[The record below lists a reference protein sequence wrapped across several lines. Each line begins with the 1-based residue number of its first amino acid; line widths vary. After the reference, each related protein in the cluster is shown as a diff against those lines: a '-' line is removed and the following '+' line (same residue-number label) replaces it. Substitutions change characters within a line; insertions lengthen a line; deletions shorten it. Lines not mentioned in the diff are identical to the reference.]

1 VEFVCFLDDL
11 NRGGRWLMAIIKSE
25 KMESEAIEAGA
36 AMMALAMRT
45 APKTRG
51 IDALQTAVVTGA
63 DIEILATAMEK
74 KSEEKST
81 SLPIFK
87 RDANNVRNAAV
98 VLLVGVKRDPKRMEL
113 PFNCGACGY
122 QTCAALVASGSREGE
137 DFIGPVCIFQA
148 IDLGIAL
155 GSAVKLAAELGID
168 NRIMYTVGA
177 AAKDLSLLDSD
188 LIIGIPLSA
197 TGKNPFFDRS

>member
-1 VEFVCFLDDL
+1 
-11 NRGGRWLMAIIKSE
+11 MAVIKDKE
-25 KMESEAIEAGA
+25 LENEGIRAGA
-36 AMMALAMRT
+36 AVLALAMRT

-51 IDALQTAVVTGA
+51 ADALKTAL
-63 DIEILATAMEK
+63 ILGPDLETLALAMEK

-98 VLLVGVKRDPKRMEL
+98 VLLVGVKRDPKKIEL

-122 QTCAALVASGSREGE
+122 PTCAALVSSGGREGE
-137 DFIGPVCIFQA
+137 DFTGPVCLFQA
-148 IDLGIAL
+148 IDLGVAL
-155 GSAVKLAAELGID
+155 GSAVKLAAELSID

-177 AAKDLSLLDSD
+177 AAKKLNLLDSD
-188 LIIGIPLSA
+188 IIVGIPLSA
-197 TGKNPFFDRS
+197 TGKNPFFDRP

>member
-1 VEFVCFLDDL
+1 MSLV
-11 NRGGRWLMAIIKSE
+11 KSD
-25 KMESEAIEAGA
+25 KMEHDAIEAGA

-63 DIEILATAMEK
+63 DLENLAQSMEK
-74 KSEEKST
+74 KSGEKST
-81 SLPIFK
+81 NLPIFK

-122 QTCAALVASGSREGE
+122 QTCAALVTSGSREGE

-148 IDLGIAL
+148 ID
-155 GSAVKLAAELGID
+155 
-168 NRIMYTVGA
+168 
-177 AAKDLSLLDSD
+177 
-188 LIIGIPLSA
+188 
-197 TGKNPFFDRS
+197 

>member
-1 VEFVCFLDDL
+1 
-11 NRGGRWLMAIIKSE
+11 MAVIKSE
-25 KMESEAIEAGA
+25 KMEYAAIETGV

-63 DIEILATAMEK
+63 DLEILATAMEK

-81 SLPIFK
+81 NLPILK
-87 RDANNVRNAAV
+87 RDATSVRNAAV

-155 GSAVKLAAELGID
+155 GSAVKLAAELVID